1 MGKETKKDHKKGFP
15 LQTTPQSNAYKQQV
29 NVYPQLSRNKMQYF

>member
-1 MGKETKKDHKKGFP
+1 MVEGKKEIKKGFP

-29 NVYPQLSRNKMQYF
+29 QVKKAFHIEIR